1 MLHPLVGVV
10 RASQC
15 FPSPRARVRLANA
28 VTPWRNRG
36 EDGEDHLHEEE
47 TGRSPQPRD
56 GRRRRRRHDFRH
68 EVDELI
74 SLHRWVLQEGI
85 TLDLGKSLG
94 ILACAE
100 SERDKL
106 LLVEDE
112 ARGRERVRPSVR
124 SLRSER
130 GLGLKEGAA

>member
-1 MLHPLVGVV
+1 M
-10 RASQC
+10 
-15 FPSPRARVRLANA
+15 
-28 VTPWRNRG
+28 
-36 EDGEDHLHEEE
+36 
-47 TGRSPQPRD
+47 
-56 GRRRRRRHDFRH
+56 
-68 EVDELI
+68 DELI

-112 ARGRERVRPSVR
+112 ARGRERVRPSVL
-124 SLRSER
+124 SAPS
-130 GLGLKEGAA
+130 AASD

>member
-1 MLHPLVGVV
+1 M
-10 RASQC
+10 
-15 FPSPRARVRLANA
+15 
-28 VTPWRNRG
+28 
-36 EDGEDHLHEEE
+36 
-47 TGRSPQPRD
+47 
-56 GRRRRRRHDFRH
+56 
-68 EVDELI
+68 
-74 SLHRWVLQEGI
+74 
-85 TLDLGKSLG
+85 DLGKSLG

-130 GLGLKEGAA
+130 GLGLRDEGGSEGAA

>member
-1 MLHPLVGVV
+1 M
-10 RASQC
+10 
-15 FPSPRARVRLANA
+15 
-28 VTPWRNRG
+28 
-36 EDGEDHLHEEE
+36 
-47 TGRSPQPRD
+47 
-56 GRRRRRRHDFRH
+56 
-68 EVDELI
+68 
-74 SLHRWVLQEGI
+74 
-85 TLDLGKSLG
+85 G

-130 GLGLKEGAA
+130 GLGLKDRGREGGAA